1 MYNKFMKKSVKA
13 LFPKISTIAVLL
25 ALITISI
32 FQYNWVVS
40 SAATD
45 ISELYRSLT
54 YTIANKMISEFD
66 EKPLFRDEMEF
77 INYTRSEDEI
87 LLELIYQ
94 NEEFTKTNENK
105 FSLDIYNIDLISLE
119 YKHLEN
125 DEWILKTS
133 IPNDLEKIVRSFNIE
148 PSYIYEDGIIYQI
161 LPIKNRS
168 NQFVILKINT
178 FGYYKEKIY
187 EYTNNIFTKYEV
199 VIYDRIPKDGSFIDG
214 GGYTYSPFIR
224 KKWFSQIPLPI
235 SIFPNIDIRD
245 PNIDSPR
252 RSNQRPPRELDR
264 NLPGSIVIDLLE
276 DGIPLV
282 TKKENYLTIQWLLN
296 LLLLIGIGIG
306 YFLIYFQILSLKK
319 LRLREKEFIATIT
332 HELRTPLTVI
342 QSAADNIERGFLSD
356 DRVKQYG
363 HLITGQST
371 RLSSMIEGILL
382 FSRLEGRA
390 EQPPVLNR
398 IFYNDIKISLEVFA
412 QSLMD
417 TGSNKITVD
426 FNELPISSIS
436 DKETIELILTNFIS
450 NSNKHAYNET
460 EPGKIRIIGSILSID
475 MLIFRVEDDGVGIEK
490 SEKKYL
496 FEPFYRGKRSHKQQ
510 IKGSGL
516 GLFLSNK
523 KANLIGGKL
532 EIDSHL
538 DKGSVFKL
546 IIPYQKA

>member
-1 MYNKFMKKSVKA
+1 MYNKFMKNSVKA

-54 YTIANKMISEFD
+54 STIANKMISEFD

-77 INYTRSEDEI
+77 MNYTRSDNEI
-87 LLELIYQ
+87 LQELVNQ
-94 NEEFTKTNENK
+94 NEEFTKSNENK

-125 DEWILKTS
+125 DEWILNTS
-133 IPNDLEKIVRSFNIE
+133 IPDDIAKVVRSFNVD
-148 PSYIYEDGIIYQI
+148 PSYIYENGMIYQI

-178 FGYYKEKIY
+178 FGYYEDKIY
-187 EYTNNIFTKYEV
+187 EYTNNILTKYEV

-214 GGYTYSPFIR
+214 QGYTYSPFIR
-224 KKWFSQIPLPI
+224 KNWFSQIPLPI
-235 SIFPNIDIRD
+235 SIFPSLDIRE
-245 PNIDSPR
+245 PNIDLPR
-252 RSNQRPPRELDR
+252 RSNQRPPRELER
-264 NLPGSIVIDLLE
+264 NFPGSIVIDLLE

-306 YFLIYFQILSLKK
+306 YFLIYFQIISLKK

-342 QSAADNIERGFLSD
+342 QSAADNIERGFLSEE
-356 DRVKQYG
+356 RVKQYG

-417 TGSNKITVD
+417 TGANKITVD

-460 EPGKIRIIGSILSID
+460 EPGNIRIIGSILSKD
-475 MLIFRVEDDGVGIEK
+475 MLIFKVEDDGVGIEK
-490 SEKKYL
+490 SERKYL